1 MDAWERNSVKKTT
14 TEERAI
20 TFNRMLESAGVAQW
34 GRASRLVE
42 GCGVSPATASG
53 WLNGSLPRDCVALL
67 QCCDHFD
74 LDVYEWVTGTG
85 RTKGVNTVKFKRN
98 ISRLKSFESGRGDL
112 SPDQFSE
119 MAVMLY
125 ENEDKAE
132 FMLDNIDILAF
143 K

>member
-1 MDAWERNSVKKTT
+1 MKKFT

-20 TFNRMLESAGVAQW
+20 TFNRMLERVGVAQW

-53 WLNGSLPRDCVALL
+53 WLNGSLPRDSVALL

-74 LDVYEWVTGTG
+74 IDVYEWVTGTG
-85 RTKGVNTVKFKRN
+85 RAKGVNTIKFKRN
-98 ISRLKSFESGRGDL
+98 IHRLKAFEIEREGL
-112 SPDQFSE
+112 SPDQFSV

-125 ENEDKAE
+125 EDEDKAE
-132 FMLDNIDILAF
+132 FMLDNIDILAPR
-143 K
+143 

>member
-1 MDAWERNSVKKTT
+1 
-14 TEERAI
+14 
-20 TFNRMLESAGVAQW
+20 
-34 GRASRLVE
+34 
-42 GCGVSPATASG
+42 
-53 WLNGSLPRDCVALL
+53 VALL